1 MSAYISCTSEA
12 GMCQRSTA
20 IDMNRGNANDSSLQ
34 VLQTFLS
41 LYTTDAFAAHEMQS
55 DTAFRGNKLSGKG
68 CAEPIRI
75 EHSVHLKSTCI
86 YSNVNFQTWF

>member
-1 MSAYISCTSEA
+1 MCKNVSMHFMYLWSRYVPAEQLPLIWTE
-12 GMCQRSTA
+12 GMLT
-20 IDMNRGNANDSSLQ
+20 DSSLQ

-41 LYTTDAFAAHEMQS
+41 LYTTNAFAAHEMQS

-75 EHSVHLKSTCI
+75 EHSVNTLEVDLHLL
-86 YSNVNFQTWF
+86 QR